1 MSTRE
6 ELVTDVEEAKNAIDA
21 ALDNFEANDAW
32 DILYAAHAALKAYD
46 KENT

>member
-1 MSTRE
+1 MMTRE
-6 ELVTDVEEAKNAIDA
+6 ELVKDVEDARNAIDA

-32 DILYAAHAALKAYD
+32 DILYAAHAALIAYD